1 MFESL
6 AGWGTFLA
14 EIAKYIGL
22 KKLREHSDRYAVLE
36 KELLEESQKD
46 YTQRDDLRFVAICKE
61 MAICRE
67 AFIRD
72 MQLKD
77 K

>member
-6 AGWGTFLA
+6 AGWGLFLA
-14 EIAKYIGL
+14 EIAKMIGI
-22 KKLREHSDRYAVLE
+22 KKLREHSDRYAQLE

-61 MAICRE
+61 MAICRD
-67 AFIRD
+67 AFLRD
-72 MQLKD
+72 AQLGD

>member
-1 MFESL
+1 MFEAL
-6 AGWGTFLA
+6 AGWGVFLA
-14 EIAKYIGL
+14 EIAKYVGL
-22 KKLREHSDRYAVLE
+22 KKLREHSDRYAQLE

-46 YTQRDDLRFVAICKE
+46 YTQRDDLRFVALSKE
-61 MAICRE
+61 MAITRD
-67 AFIRD
+67 AFLRD

>member
-1 MFESL
+1 MFEALS
-6 AGWGTFLA
+6 GWGVFLA
-14 EIAKYIGL
+14 EIAKYVGL
-22 KKLREHSDRYAVLE
+22 KKLREHSDRFAELE

-46 YTQRDDLRFVAICKE
+46 YAQRDDLKFVALSKE
-61 MAICRE
+61 MSIVRE
-67 AFIRD
+67 AFLRD